1 MFETRRALTQALNQ
15 AVKENKITQDEAT
28 LINRTLIFFPRKRR
42 AVLDAVE
49 EQLALSG
56 ALNDDG
62 TYGDFVTI
70 ITLIIQFLPVL
81 LELLEK
87 LRN

>member
-1 MFETRRALTQALNQ
+1 MFETRKALTQALNQ

-42 AVLDAVE
+42 AVLDALE
-49 EQLALSG
+49 DQLTLSG
-56 ALNDDG
+56 AINEDG
-62 TYGDFVTI
+62 TYGDWMTI

-81 LELLEK
+81 LELIEK

>member
-1 MFETRRALTQALNQ
+1 MFETRKALTQALNQ
-15 AVKENKITQDEAT
+15 AVKENKISQEDAT
-28 LINRTLIFFPRKRR
+28 TINRALIFFPRKRR

-49 EQLALSG
+49 EQLALSD
-56 ALNDDG
+56 AISEDG
-62 TYGDFVTI
+62 TYGDWMLI

>member
-1 MFETRRALTQALNQ
+1 MFETRKALTQALIQ

-42 AVLDAVE
+42 ALLDAVE

-56 ALNDDG
+56 ALNEDG
-62 TYGDFVTI
+62 TYGDWMTI
-70 ITLIIQFLPVL
+70 IALIIQFLPVL
-81 LELLEK
+81 LELIEK

>member
-42 AVLDAVE
+42 AVLDALE

-56 ALNDDG
+56 ALNEDG
-62 TYGDFVTI
+62 TYGDWLTI

-81 LELLEK
+81 LELIEK

>member
-1 MFETRRALTQALNQ
+1 MFETRKALTQALNQ

-49 EQLALSG
+49 EQLALSD
-56 ALNDDG
+56 AINEDG
-62 TYGDFVTI
+62 TYGDWITI
-70 ITLIIQFLPVL
+70 IALIIQFLPVL